1 MPAFDQQTQLFL
13 DYMRTERRASKRT
26 LESYAAD
33 LRGFRA
39 YLEESTLPLDA
50 KKHELMIL
58 RGFLASLFGRYA
70 PSSVARKVSALRS
83 FYRFLRRRG
92 HIDKDPASLLQT
104 PKVPTGLPRFLTVE
118 DAFRVVEAPKK
129 DLGRSTSLRLRDRA
143 LLELLYGSGIRV
155 SELASLTLGRLDLD
169 RGEARVV
176 GKGNKERIVPLGN
189 ATREAIREYLKI
201 RGTMRTKKR
210 APHPHALLLGR
221 WGTPLTVR
229 QIQNI
234 VRRYGTIGAGRSD
247 LHPHALRHTCAT
259 HLLDAGADLR
269 SIQEILGH
277 ASLSTTQRYTQV
289 SIDRLME
296 VYDKAHPLGS
306 KSPDAED

>member
-1 MPAFDQQTQLFL
+1 MPALDTQTELFL
-13 DYMRTERRASKRT
+13 EYLRSERRASKRT

-33 LRGFRA
+33 LRGFRTF
-39 YLEESTLPLDA
+39 LEDSDLPLDA
-50 KKHELMIL
+50 KKHELPIL
-58 RGFLASLFGRYA
+58 RGFLATLFGRYA
-70 PSSVARKVSALRS
+70 PASVARKVSALRS

-92 HIDKDPASLLQT
+92 HIQKDPAALLKT
-104 PKVPTGLPRFLTVE
+104 PKVPKGLPRFLTVE
-118 DAFRVVEAPKK
+118 DAFRVVEAPAK
-129 DLGRSTSLRLRDRA
+129 DAARTKPLRLRDRA

-155 SELASLTLGRLDLD
+155 SELATLTLDRLELE
-169 RGEARVV
+169 RGEARVI
-176 GKGNKERIVPLGN
+176 GKGNKERVVPLG
-189 ATREAIREYLKI
+189 AEARAAIVAYLKV
-201 RGTMRTKKR
+201 RPTLRSKKR
-210 APHPHALLLGR
+210 LPDPHALLLGR

-234 VRRYGTIGAGRSD
+234 VRRYGTLGAGRSD

-306 KSPDAED
+306 NSGDE

>member
-1 MPAFDQQTQLFL
+1 MAAFDRQTALFL
-13 DYMRTERRASKRT
+13 EYLRTERRASKRT
-26 LESYAAD
+26 LESYGAD
-33 LRGFRA
+33 LTGFRA
-39 YLEESTLPLDA
+39 FLEEAQLPLDA
-50 KKHELMIL
+50 QKHELTML

-70 PSSVARKVSALRS
+70 SASIARKVSALRS

-92 HIDKDPASLLQT
+92 HVRKDPAALLQT
-104 PKVPTGLPRFLTVE
+104 PKVPKGLPRFLTVE
-118 DAFRVVEAPKK
+118 DAFRVVEAPQK
-129 DLGRSTSLRLRDRA
+129 DPTRAEPLRLRDRV

-155 SELASLTLGRLDLD
+155 SELATLTLDRVELE
-169 RGEARVV
+169 RGEARVI
-176 GKGNKERIVPLGN
+176 GKGDKERVVPLGQETRN
-189 ATREAIREYLKI
+189 ALRAYLEI
-201 RGTMRTKKR
+201 RGTLRTKKR
-210 APHPHALLLGR
+210 PPDPHALLLGR

-234 VRRYGTIGAGRSD
+234 VRRYGTLGAGRSD

-306 KSPDAED
+306 GEDPT

>member
-26 LESYAAD
+26 LESYGAD
-33 LRGFRA
+33 LRGFRT
-39 YLEESTLPLDA
+39 YLKESKLPLDA
-50 KKHELMIL
+50 KKHELTIL

-92 HIDKDPASLLQT
+92 HIRKDPAALLQT
-104 PKVPTGLPRFLTVE
+104 PKVPVGLPRFLTVE
-118 DAFRVVEAPKK
+118 DAFRVVEAPQK
-129 DLGRSTSLRLRDRA
+129 DRSRSEPLRLRDRV
-143 LLELLYGSGIRV
+143 LLELLYGSGVRV
-155 SELASLTLGRLDLD
+155 SELASLTLDRVDLE

-176 GKGNKERIVPLGN
+176 GKGNKERLVPLGN
-189 ATREAIREYLKI
+189 ETREALRAYLKI
-201 RGTMRTKKR
+201 RGTLRTKKR

-234 VRRYGTIGAGRSD
+234 VRRYGTLGAGRSD

-306 KSPDAED
+306 GGDT

>member
-13 DYMRTERRASKRT
+13 EYMRTERRASKRT

-33 LRGFRA
+33 LRGFRE
-39 YLEESTLPLDA
+39 YLVETDLPLDA
-50 KKHELMIL
+50 KRHELALL

-92 HIDKDPASLLQT
+92 HIGKDPAALLQT
-104 PKVPTGLPRFLTVE
+104 PKVPKGLPRFLTVE
-118 DAFRVVEAPKK
+118 DAFRVVEAPQK
-129 DLGRSTSLRLRDRA
+129 DRTRSKSLQLRDRV

-155 SELASLTLGRLDLD
+155 SELASLTLDRLELD

-176 GKGNKERIVPLGN
+176 GKGNKERVVPLGN
-189 ATREAIREYLKI
+189 ETRAALRAYLKI
-201 RGTMRTKKR
+201 RGTLRTKKR
-210 APHPHALLLGR
+210 APHPHAVLLGR

-234 VRRYGTIGAGRSD
+234 VRRYGTLGAGRSD

-306 KSPDAED
+306 GEDPT